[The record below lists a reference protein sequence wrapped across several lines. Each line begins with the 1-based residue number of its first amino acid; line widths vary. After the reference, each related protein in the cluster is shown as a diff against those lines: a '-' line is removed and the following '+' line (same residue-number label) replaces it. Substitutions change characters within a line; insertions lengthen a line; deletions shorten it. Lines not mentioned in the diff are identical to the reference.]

1 MKIGLIDPA
10 LYTTTRHS
18 PNIGDLVISRACR
31 RELESMFGEGTEFV
45 AVPSHEYPSRASL
58 RRLEDCEHI
67 FVGGSNLLWFRWW
80 RPSSWKIGPLGLLH
94 YRDLVLLGVGWGAY
108 DIAADAYGKWVCK
121 TILSGDR
128 IHSVRDGLT
137 RNIVSRDLAVPKVLN
152 TACPTMWCLTPEK
165 LGSIHTDKGDEC
177 IFSLT
182 DYSKNPQLDG
192 QLLGDLTEN
201 YGGRLLFWPQG
212 DGDLEYCRS
221 LGYSGRVIDR
231 SLPSLL
237 KLLASGTKFDY
248 VGTRLH
254 AGILCLEHGVRSL
267 IIAIDNRAKEIS
279 VDTGLP
285 GVGREDRNGL
295 LQWLTGDTRT
305 DIRLPAEDIAQWKRQ
320 FMVERSGV
328 TA

>member
-31 RELESMFGEGTEFV
+31 RELQSIFGEGIEFI
-45 AVPSHEYPSRASL
+45 AVPSHEYPSRESL
-58 RRLEDCEHI
+58 RRLEECEHI

-108 DIAADAYGKWVCK
+108 DISADAYGKWVCK
-121 TILSGDR
+121 TILSNDR
-128 IHSVRDGLT
+128 IHSVRDGFT
-137 RNIVSRDLAVPKVLN
+137 RNIASNELAVPKVLN

-165 LGSIHTDKGDEC
+165 LRSIHTDRGDEC

-182 DYSKNPQLDG
+182 DYSKNPVQDG
-192 QLLGDLTEN
+192 QLLVDLAKH

-231 SLPSLL
+231 SLHSLL
-237 KLLASGTKFDY
+237 KLLSSGTKFDY

-254 AGILCLEHGVRSL
+254 AGIICLEHDVRTL

-279 VDTGLP
+279 TDTGLP
-285 GVGREDRNGL
+285 AVAREDRNGL
-295 LQWLTGDTRT
+295 LQWIVGNSRT
-305 DIRLPAEDIAQWKRQ
+305 NIRLPTSDIYQWKSQ
-320 FMVERSGV
+320 FSVDSSAMK
-328 TA
+328 A